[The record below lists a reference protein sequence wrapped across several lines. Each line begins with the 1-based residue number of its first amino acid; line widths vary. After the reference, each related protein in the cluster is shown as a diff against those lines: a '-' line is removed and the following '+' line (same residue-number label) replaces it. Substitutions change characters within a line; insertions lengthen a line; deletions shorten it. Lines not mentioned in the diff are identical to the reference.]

1 MPTSK
6 DVNDSSTTKVHPLPT
21 CMSSSK
27 NNNQLLIEKI
37 NNIIFDIWLRYDQD
51 GNGTLDS
58 NEFSL
63 LVSDTMSTLGTGDDV
78 PDEEEM
84 IELLELADADGDGQI
99 THEEFHSMMMGFFT
113 MSTAEREEMASISSL
128 FCKLMIFTESLT
140 VEAEGRKSN
149 DEDYCDSDEG
159 SDTVLTPSDWRPD
172 TPSETVVDVAERK
185 ESGVEEVDCES
196 EFDCN
201 SAEQESK
208 EYISES
214 KERIEDGTNVEAA
227 AGNTCIA
234 AIAVAAEKISAQD
247 LQKEKLLE
255 LATQV
260 RC

>member
-1 MPTSK
+1 MPTQE
-6 DVNDSSTTKVHPLPT
+6 DVNESQTTKVHPSPSS
-21 CMSSSK
+21 SSSK

-51 GNGTLDS
+51 GNGTLDC

-113 MSTAEREEMASISSL
+113 MSTTEREEMASISSL

-140 VEAEGRKSN
+140 VEAEGQRSN
-149 DEDYCDSDEG
+149 DEDTPT
-159 SDTVLTPSDWRPD
+159 TVTTPSDWRPN

-185 ESGVEEVDCES
+185 EGVEEVDCES
-196 EFDCN
+196 DLDCG
-201 SAEQESK
+201 STDQESK
-208 EYISES
+208 EYFSEG
-214 KERIEDGTNVEAA
+214 KEKIEDDNNVEAA
-227 AGNTCIA
+227 GNTFIA
-234 AIAVAAEKISAQD
+234 AIAVASEKKSAQD
-247 LQKEKLLE
+247 LQREKLLE
-255 LATQV
+255 LAKQV
-260 RC
+260 R